1 MQGNRKRGV
10 IVKELTF
17 EQAMERLE
25 EIVSVLESGK
35 ETLDESMKLFE
46 EGTALTAFCSE
57 ALKNA
62 EQKIVKL
69 TAENGQEEA

>member
-1 MQGNRKRGV
+1 M
-10 IVKELTF
+10 KELTF

-46 EGTALTAFCSE
+46 EGTALTAFCTES
-57 ALKNA
+57 LKNA
-62 EQKIVKL
+62 EQKIIKL

>member
-1 MQGNRKRGV
+1 M
-10 IVKELTF
+10 KELTF

-57 ALKNA
+57 SLKNA
-62 EQKIVKL
+62 EQKIIKL

>member
-46 EGTALTAFCSE
+46 EGTALTAFCTES
-57 ALKNA
+57 LKNA
-62 EQKIVKL
+62 EQKIIKL

>member
-1 MQGNRKRGV
+1 M
-10 IVKELTF
+10 KELTF

-25 EIVSVLESGK
+25 EIVSALESGK

-46 EGTALTAFCSE
+46 EGTSLTAFCTES
-57 ALKNA
+57 LKNA
-62 EQKIVKL
+62 EQKIIKL

>member
-1 MQGNRKRGV
+1 
-10 IVKELTF
+10 VKELTF

-25 EIVSVLESGK
+25 EIVSMLESGK

-57 ALKNA
+57 SLKNA
-62 EQKIVKL
+62 EQKIIKL
-69 TAENGQEEA
+69 TAENGQEET

>member
-1 MQGNRKRGV
+1 M
-10 IVKELTF
+10 KELTF

-35 ETLDESMKLFE
+35 ETLDVSMKLFE
-46 EGTALTAFCSE
+46 EGAALTAFCTES
-57 ALKNA
+57 LKNA
-62 EQKIVKL
+62 EQKIIKL

>member
-1 MQGNRKRGV
+1 M
-10 IVKELTF
+10 KELTF

-57 ALKNA
+57 SLKNA
-62 EQKIVKL
+62 EQKIIKL
-69 TAENGQEEA
+69 AAENGQEEA

>member
-1 MQGNRKRGV
+1 M
-10 IVKELTF
+10 KEMTF

-25 EIVSVLESGK
+25 AIVSALESGK

-46 EGTALTAFCSE
+46 EGTALTAFCTDS
-57 ALKNA
+57 LKNA